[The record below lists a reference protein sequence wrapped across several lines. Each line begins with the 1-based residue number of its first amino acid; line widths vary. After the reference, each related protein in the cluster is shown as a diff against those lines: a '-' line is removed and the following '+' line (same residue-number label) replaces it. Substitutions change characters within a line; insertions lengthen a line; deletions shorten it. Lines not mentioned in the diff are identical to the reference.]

1 MSVELISVKCP
12 ECGASL
18 DIEEGRRQM
27 FCSYC
32 GAKRKKEAASLTP
45 EQPAPAAMT

>member
-1 MSVELISVKCP
+1 MGIKLITVKCP

-18 DIEEGRRQM
+18 DIEEGRKQL

-32 GAKRKKEAASLTP
+32 GSKILI
-45 EQPAPAAMT
+45 QNDN